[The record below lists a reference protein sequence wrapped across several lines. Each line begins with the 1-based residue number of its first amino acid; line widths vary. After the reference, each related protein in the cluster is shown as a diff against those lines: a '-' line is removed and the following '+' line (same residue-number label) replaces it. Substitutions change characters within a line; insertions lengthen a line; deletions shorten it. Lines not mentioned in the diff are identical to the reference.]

1 MIVKLIN
8 YLSLYKLE
16 VFKYLITGLLVT
28 LVNLSIFFILVN
40 FFKINIFLSNLTAF
54 FLTLILAFFLN
65 RHFVFNAKNFKL
77 IFSKQLK
84 SFINL
89 RLVTGVFDLFF
100 VFIMVEYLSYSANY
114 IKPVSSAIVI
124 ILNYLISK
132 LIVFI

>member
-1 MIVKLIN
+1 
-8 YLSLYKLE
+8 
-16 VFKYLITGLLVT
+16 
-28 LVNLSIFFILVN
+28 
-40 FFKINIFLSNLTAF
+40 
-54 FLTLILAFFLN
+54 LILAFFLN